1 MSHAVTRYIN
11 HIYPLQ
17 KATQRQ
23 LKGKE
28 READRGLGRFVHI
41 VINSRRICIY
51 RRPSSFI

>member
-51 RRPSSFI
+51 RPSSFI